1 MEIEYKQ
8 FIDLSNVNDSM
19 ELNSDTTIAELTG
32 KRLDGTSF
40 GVYLQVQGKVTVI
53 YKDKLYSHASE
64 MPEELLKLFHD
75 DGYSPSD
82 ENLTVNENNW
92 FELFIEENDHTV
104 FSDVVDAGGLD
115 ETEVFTYL
123 VDAYREYYENY
134 HAKKKS

>member
-19 ELNSDTTIAELTG
+19 ELNSSTTIARLTG

-40 GVYLQVQGKVTVI
+40 GAYLQVQGHVTVI

-75 DGYSPSD
+75 GGYSPSD

-92 FELFIEENDHTV
+92 FELFIEENGQTV
-104 FSDVVDAGGLD
+104 FSDVVDAEGLD

-134 HAKKKS
+134 YAKKS